1 MQFLNF
7 LFFTVLD
14 LYTAVLLLRVWMQWA
29 RCDFYNPFSQFI
41 VKITQPVVRP
51 LRRVIPAIGPIDSAS
66 VVLAYLLVLIKMLLP
81 FWLAAGQFLLPSAMI
96 FLLGLIELLTAAG
109 KLVFWIVIV
118 RALLSWISQGRNP
131 VDYVLF
137 QLTEP
142 LMAPIRRIIPAMG
155 GIDFSAMIVILIL
168 YALNAL
174 RYDVLAWLVPAL
186 IGQ

>member
-14 LYTAVLLLRVWMQWA
+14 LYTAVLLLRVWMQWV

-51 LRRVIPAIGPIDSAS
+51 LRRVLPAIGPIDTAS
-66 VVLAYLLVLIKMLLP
+66 VVLAYILVMLKLMLP
-81 FWLAAGQFLLPSAMI
+81 YWLATGQFLVQLFP
-96 FLLGLIELLTAAG
+96 LGIIELLTAAG
-109 KLVFWIVIV
+109 KLVFWLVIA

-131 VDYVLF
+131 VDYVLL

-142 LMAPIRRIIPAMG
+142 LMAPIRRIIPSMG
-155 GIDFSAMIVILIL
+155 GLDFSAMIVILIL

-174 RYDVLAWLVPAL
+174 RADVLAWLIPSL
-186 IGQ
+186 IG